1 MYRMLYIAI
10 CDDENYFCARE
21 QELISEYLSQRGHK
35 AQFDL
40 YASGEEL
47 LRQGLKVAQY
57 DIIFLDVNMDKMD
70 GIETAQRIRKISHK
84 NFIVFV
90 TAFVQYAVSG
100 YEVDAIRFILKDDQY
115 ELRLKECMDAILQ
128 RMKGRK
134 DKHVF
139 TFQEGIVD
147 LPYEHLLYV
156 ESRLHKVLFHVI
168 NEQKDVYTMYGKL
181 DPIDEILHEAGFIR
195 THQSYLV
202 NLRNIQGI
210 KRYSVKLTDGR
221 GLAISKAR
229 YQDAVER
236 WICYKGEI

>member
-1 MYRMLYIAI
+1 MLFVAI
-10 CDDENYFCARE
+10 CDDENYFCSRE
-21 QELISEYLSQRGHK
+21 QKLISEYLSQRGHK
-35 AQFDL
+35 VKFDL

-47 LRQGLKVAQY
+47 LKQGAKVAQY
-57 DIIFLDVNMDKMD
+57 DIIFLDVNMDKLD
-70 GIETAQRIRKISHK
+70 GIETAQRIRKISHR

-90 TAFVQYAVSG
+90 TAFVQYAVCG

-134 DKHVF
+134 ENHVF
-139 TFQEGIVD
+139 TFQKGIVD
-147 LPYEHLLYV
+147 LPYEHLVYV

-168 NEQKDVYTMYGKL
+168 NEEKAVYTMYGKL
-181 DPIDEILHEAGFIR
+181 DPIDEILHEDGFCR

-202 NLRNIQGI
+202 NLQHIQEI
-210 KRYSVKLTDGR
+210 KRYRGRLTDGNW
-221 GLAISKAR
+221 LAISKSR
-229 YQDAVER
+229 YQDALEQ

>member
-1 MYRMLYIAI
+1 MLYIAI

-21 QELISEYLSQRGHK
+21 QELISEYLSQRGHNV
-35 AQFDL
+35 QFDL

-147 LPYEHLLYV
+147 LL
-156 ESRLHKVLFHVI
+156 
-168 NEQKDVYTMYGKL
+168 
-181 DPIDEILHEAGFIR
+181 
-195 THQSYLV
+195 
-202 NLRNIQGI
+202 
-210 KRYSVKLTDGR
+210 
-221 GLAISKAR
+221 
-229 YQDAVER
+229 
-236 WICYKGEI
+236 